1 MVISE
6 IEDDDVEPVI
16 ALWKTCGLTRPWNDP
31 HRDLAAARS
40 SGTSTI
46 LVGRA
51 ADNPATVLASA
62 MVGFDGHRGW
72 VYYLTVVP
80 ARQGRGLGRAMM
92 TAAEEWLAAR
102 GAGKVQLMVRT
113 ENSSARAFYD
123 ALGY

>member
-62 MVGFDGHRGW
+62 MVGFDGHRG
-72 VYYLTVVP
+72 
-80 ARQGRGLGRAMM
+80 LGRAMM